1 VNAPPRVRPVSQGA
15 EDRTAIARLL
25 AATREFDPEEVRVAL
40 ELVDHAIAHTDD
52 YRVLVAELSHDSSL
66 VGYVCFGP
74 TPMTRGTFDLY
85 WIATDPAQRR
95 AGIGRALVA
104 ALADTLRSEGARL
117 VRLETSSRDDYEATR
132 RFYDGTGF
140 HVAARI
146 PDFYDVGDDLVIY
159 TRALA

>member
-1 VNAPPRVRPVSQGA
+1 VSAPPRVRPVAA
-15 EDRTAIARLL
+15 EDRAPIATLL
-25 AATREFDPEEVRVAL
+25 AATHEFDAEEVRVAL
-40 ELVDHAIAHTDD
+40 ELVDHAIARTDD
-52 YRVLVAELSHDSSL
+52 YRVLVAELSHSL
-66 VGYVCFGP
+66 AGYVCFGP

-140 HVAARI
+140 RVAARI
-146 PDFYDVGDDLVIY
+146 HDFYDVGDDLVIY